1 MPSDIATN
9 SSVKTTGG
17 GFIVD
22 EPSGTGGG
30 FIVDDSKASITT
42 TNAKPDP
49 PIASSSTSSPT
60 VSTSGPALFSELSP
74 EVKAR
79 IEKNRQAAKERY
91 EAYQRRQALEKALL
105 EDFEKDTAGLTVG
118 KTAVEIDKAM
128 REIEPLPKNNWTKF
142 YDYDLSKM
150 RDTRGGFIQ
159 EIEDEPEDINA
170 KFLNQAKKDQQQQQ
184 EDFEQNENERRRKRK
199 WEPTLAEEDPSIFLG
214 AEDNPECQDCKSVDV
229 DFQIL
234 RHFNVGVCIACRDR
248 QPEKYSLLTKTECR
262 QDYLL
267 TDPELR
273 DRELFPWWE
282 RPNPKKSTW
291 NNMML
296 YLRCQVEEYAFK
308 KWGGPEGLDAEF
320 ERRERQKLERKE
332 KKFKQELRDLRNKTR
347 TSVWQDK
354 NLQKRPKTHQHS
366 FGVALVDP
374 KTGAS
379 VQTCV
384 ECGIQVE
391 CEEF

>member
-1 MPSDIATN
+1 MSESSTAGGGFIVESSTN
-9 SSVKTTGG
+9 GG

-22 EPSGTGGG
+22 EPSSSMSSSLPKNDAT
-30 FIVDDSKASITT
+30 I
-42 TNAKPDP
+42 P
-49 PIASSSTSSPT
+49 PVTVEQAQPSSSTAAPNPT
-60 VSTSGPALFSELSP
+60 STPSGPILYADLSP
-74 EVKAR
+74 EAKAL
-79 IEKNRQAAKERY
+79 IEKNRQAALERY
-91 EAYQRRQALEKALL
+91 AIYQRRKAIAKALE
-105 EDFEKDTAGLTVG
+105 EDFEKDTIGLTKG
-118 KTAVEIDKAM
+118 KTAAEIDKAM
-128 REIEPLPKNNWTKF
+128 KEIEPLPKNNWTKF
-142 YDYDLSKM
+142 YDYDLSKIK
-150 RDTRGGFIQ
+150 DSRGGFLH
-159 EIEDEPEDINA
+159 EIDDEEPADANA
-170 KFLNQAKKDQQQQQ
+170 RLLQLAKKEQQLALEADEELQ
-184 EDFEQNENERRRKRK
+184 RKRK
-199 WEPTLAEEDPSIFLG
+199 WQPTLAEEDPSIFLG
-214 AEDNPECQDCKSVDV
+214 AEGNPECQDCTSVDV

-262 QDYLL
+262 HDYLL

-282 RPNPKKSTW
+282 RPNPKKATW

-296 YLRCQVEEYAFK
+296 YLRCQVEAYAFQ
-308 KWGGPEGLDAEF
+308 KWGGPEGLDAEY
-320 ERRERQKLERKE
+320 ERRERQKEERKE

-347 TSVWQDK
+347 TSVWQDRK
-354 NLQKRPKTHQHS
+354 LQKRPKTHQHE

-379 VQTCV
+379 VQTCI